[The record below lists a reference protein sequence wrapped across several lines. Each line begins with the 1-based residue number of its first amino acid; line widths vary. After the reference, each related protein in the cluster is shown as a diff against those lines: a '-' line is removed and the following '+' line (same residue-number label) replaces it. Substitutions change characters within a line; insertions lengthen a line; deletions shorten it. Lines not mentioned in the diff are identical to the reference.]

1 MDYIIP
7 DKEKENMTKK
17 CIYCKTE
24 ISSDSVLDVC
34 QRCGYGVWGEKMYAA
49 IVKSCEDARASG
61 NYEQG
66 SITQK
71 F

>member
-1 MDYIIP
+1 
-7 DKEKENMTKK
+7 MTKK

-24 ISSDSVLDVC
+24 ISADSVLDVC
-34 QRCGYGVWGEKMYAA
+34 KRCGDGVWGPKMHEA
-49 IVKSCEDARASG
+49 IVKECENARASG
-61 NYEQG
+61 NLNQG